1 MQRGLLQAAPALS
14 LAFTCMA
21 WPRLPAWGAVLWSH
35 SRLAYCCR
43 QLGHRGPALIRVFTF
58 IVCLLAPAWGATLWS
73 RSRLAY
79 PSRCAKAVSPLA
91 LSGNRRE
98 WLLANVS
105 KASIF
110 QALSG

>member
-21 WPRLPAWGAVLWSH
+21 WPRL
-35 SRLAYCCR
+35 
-43 QLGHRGPALIRVFTF
+43 
-58 IVCLLAPAWGATLWS
+58 PAWGATLWS

>member
-1 MQRGLLQAAPALS
+1 
-14 LAFTCMA
+14 
-21 WPRLPAWGAVLWSH
+21 
-35 SRLAYCCR
+35 
-43 QLGHRGPALIRVFTF
+43 
-58 IVCLLAPAWGATLWS
+58 
-73 RSRLAY
+73 
-79 PSRCAKAVSPLA
+79 VSPLA